1 LESLDSHD
9 LNFSNR
15 LVRTRMSGGVAGAQ
29 LSAAPYA
36 VQFLQD
42 GNLVFVA
49 GLARLKQGGLCLDGQ
64 HEIDDILLLV
74 RRQTH
79 LGL

>member
-1 LESLDSHD
+1 VKQDPTEVSWNAFDFRHGRNLLHSW
-9 LNFSNR
+9 R
-15 LVRTRMSGGVAGAQ
+15 GGC
-29 LSAAPYA
+29 
-36 VQFLQD
+36 QFLQD

-74 RRQTH
+74 RRQAH